1 MLFAVILLIASTI
14 TINAQSNTTNAD
26 LSLKAQLMKM
36 DGKLYIFITD
46 EKDVPY
52 SNKDITATAKIKDA
66 EGKKQ
71 KASLKPFGETA
82 FEFNKSVP
90 DFKQIVATLHVKST
104 TQDLIITATFDGKGI
119 SENIYECPMHP
130 SEMEKSP
137 GKCAKCGMSLVTKK
151 VTTYHPPVIV
161 RKGSR

>member
-1 MLFAVILLIASTI
+1 MKIWIDIS
-14 TINAQSNTTNAD
+14 NAPHVR
-26 LSLKAQLMKM
+26 
-36 DGKLYIFITD
+36 FF
-46 EKDVPY
+46 KDV
-52 SNKDITATAKIKDA
+52 IKYLES
-66 EGKKQ
+66 EG
-71 KASLKPFGETA
+71 E
-82 FEFNKSVP
+82 
-90 DFKQIVATLHVKST
+90 
-104 TQDLIITATFDGKGI
+104 DLIITATFDGKGI